1 MSLRATCK
9 TEIDNED
16 DLVAALEDIYGKRIN
31 VVPNG
36 VDVRGYAA
44 SQRPTVLID
53 LHGDGMYGTAG
64 FYRNEQGKYTLIYD
78 NMDARRLKDV
88 IPQKNRDGTVVDR
101 LSQSY
106 SKIKVARAIK
116 SLRGSKV
123 VAEGLDEDGNHKIR
137 LRVSSY

>member
-9 TEIDNED
+9 TEIDNES
-16 DLVAALEDIYGKRIN
+16 DLVSALESIYGKRIS
-31 VVPNG
+31 VVAEG
-36 VDVRGYAA
+36 VEVRGYAA

-53 LHGDGMYGTAG
+53 IKNDGMYGTAG
-64 FYRNEQGKYTLIYD
+64 FYKNDQGKYTLIYD

-101 LSQSY
+101 LSQEY
-106 SKIKVARAIK
+106 AKIKLGRAIK
-116 SLRGSKV
+116 TLRGTRV
-123 VAEGLDEDGNHKIR
+123 LTEGRDEDGNHKIR